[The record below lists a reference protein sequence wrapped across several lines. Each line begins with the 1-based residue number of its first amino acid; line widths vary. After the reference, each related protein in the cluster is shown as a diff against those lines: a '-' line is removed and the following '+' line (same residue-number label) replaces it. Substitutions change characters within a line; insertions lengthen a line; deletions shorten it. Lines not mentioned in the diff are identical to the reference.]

1 MNNFR
6 QPISVHARKARAVRL
21 LNGGARSLENIEDL
35 LMRARVDLVE
45 LKRTGLREGLS
56 ELVADVTRLKG
67 EIERLEEP
75 REVMDS

>member
-45 LKRTGLREGLS
+45 LK
-56 ELVADVTRLKG
+56 
-67 EIERLEEP
+67 P

>member
-1 MNNFR
+1 
-6 QPISVHARKARAVRL
+6 
-21 LNGGARSLENIEDL
+21 LENIEDL

>member
-1 MNNFR
+1 
-6 QPISVHARKARAVRL
+6 